1 MLDFLHSATKDIK
14 AKLSA
19 LDKSQAVIEFS
30 MDGNILHANPNFLD
44 AVGYAL
50 PDIKGKHHSMFV
62 DAAHVNSHEYKNFWA
77 ALNRGEYQSAEYR
90 RFGKGGKEIWIQ
102 ASYNPIM
109 GANGKPIK
117 VVKYATDITQ
127 QKLQNADF
135 AGQIEAIGKSQAVI
149 SFNMDGTILDANPN
163 FLGAVGYKLE
173 DIKGKHH
180 QMFVDDIYRNSH
192 EYKNFWAA
200 LNRGEYQAAEY
211 RRIGQ
216 GGREIWIQASYNP
229 IFDMNGKPFKVVK
242 YATDITAQVQRRM
255 RNEQSQKMIELNLQ
269 GVDQAISNAN
279 IQSSSAA
286 GASIQTSSNVQM
298 VASGAEELN
307 ASVREIAESMMK
319 SKAAADR
326 AFDSTVTADQATQRL
341 AKAALAMGGIVEI
354 IQNIG
359 EQINLLALNATIESA
374 RAGDAGKGFAVVAGE
389 VKTLAKQATDATKQ
403 ISDEIANMR
412 GISDEVVKSLDL
424 IKSSIGAVREYVTS
438 TASAVEEQSAV
449 AREMSANM
457 QTAAQSVASITNS
470 IEEIARS
477 TEVADNS
484 TKQVKDAVRELVAA

>member
-14 AKLSA
+14 AKLNA

-30 MDGNILHANPNFLD
+30 MDGKILHANPNFLK
-44 AVGYAL
+44 AMGYTL
-50 PDIKGKHHSMFV
+50 SDIKGKHHSMFV
-62 DAAHVNSHEYKNFWA
+62 DAQHANTMEYKNFWA

-90 RFGKGGKEIWIQ
+90 RFGKDGKEIWIQ

-109 GANGKPIK
+109 GANGKALK

-135 AGQIEAIGKSQAVI
+135 AGQIDAIGKSQAVI

-180 QMFVDDIYRNSH
+180 QMFVDDVYRSTN

-211 RRIGQ
+211 KRIGQ

-229 IFDMNGKPFKVVK
+229 ILDMNGKPFKVVK

-255 RNEQSQKMIELNLQ
+255 RNEKSQKMIEANLN

-279 IQSSSAA
+279 MQSSNAA

-319 SKAAADR
+319 SKAAADS

-412 GISDEVVKSLDL
+412 GISDEVVKSLDK

-457 QTAAQSVASITNS
+457 QTAAQAVASITTS

-477 TEVADNS
+477 TEVADSS